1 MSFLSEDFIYLASD
15 APTAKDAWKA
25 VEDHRDLRNSSTL
38 HHTVQSFFSTKM
50 QDTDVL
56 TDHISSYEQKHTYTT
71 ERCRSA
77 NDQSPYRHLLEYQKS
92 DETKARHLLMSLPS
106 SMDNIVDNLQSKD
119 SLTYVDVRSRLLELS
134 GSSNLSSD
142 GKALN
147 TCTHEVNN
155 YNNEKKNC
163 EKPYTTGPGK
173 TEPHG
178 GNKCSHCKTHG
189 HEYDGYTD
197 NFRNQLLFA
206 HEGSSSS
213 ASPPASASDVVPSRA
228 NLTVNEPY
236 DDGTALVTSSLA
248 HPVLTILSGSALK
261 TANDETYKL

>member
-1 MSFLSEDFIYLASD
+1 MSLLSEAIIYLASD
-15 APTAKDAWKA
+15 VHTAKDAWKA
-25 VEDHRDLRNSSTL
+25 IEDHGHLRNSSRL
-38 HHTVQSFFSTKM
+38 DHKVLSFFSTKM
-50 QDTDVL
+50 QHNDVL
-56 TDHISSYEQKHTYTT
+56 TDHHSSYKQKYIYTT
-71 ERCRSA
+71 EHTGSA
-77 NDQSPYRHLLEYQKS
+77 NDQAPYRYLLEYLKC
-92 DETKARHLLMSLPS
+92 DEAKERHHLISLTS
-106 SMDNIVDNLQSKD
+106 WIDNIVDNLKLQD
-119 SLTYVDVRSRLLELS
+119 SLTYSGVRSRLLELS

-178 GNKCSHCKTHG
+178 GNKCSHCKKHG